1 MHFSDHLP
9 SNFSVASFITKKIL
23 NKQWRELLLSNNSWW
38 IAKKHI
44 WLDQWNKIMIVE
56 NVSSCQ
62 TSVFLSTLMSIA
74 KWSSLCSLPT
84 YIIEILKVDTP
95 SMIYSWMENTIQS
108 KIQYNQCHF
117 TLIFKLIYINLFT
130 WLSWTLILSVVNTK
144 NMYTQIS
151 HRAKREW
158 INYVCSTARS
168 HMSRGCHEEL
178 T

>member
-1 MHFSDHLP
+1 MKRTFAIQQ
-9 SNFSVASFITKKIL
+9 FL
-23 NKQWRELLLSNNSWW
+23 NNCTETYLIGPNNDCGECLLLPNF
-38 IAKKHI
+38 
-44 WLDQWNKIMIVE
+44 Q
-56 NVSSCQ
+56 Q
-62 TSVFLSTLMSIA
+62 TSVFLDINF
-74 KWSSLCSLPT
+74 WSSLCSLPT
-84 YIIEILKVDTP
+84 YIIEIIKVDTP

-117 TLIFKLIYINLFT
+117 TLIFKLIYINLST